1 MTKQLVLLG
10 SGPAHLRLLAY
21 LAKTPGNP
29 PFDDVKVTL
38 VSRQLRSFDAR
49 LVPEFIAGHS
59 SPDACATD
67 LEMLVQKSR
76 SQWLELQATAL
87 DAAASAL
94 LLADGREIRYD
105 WLSIDLE
112 PVQHRAVVDLALPG
126 AQANGLFVR
135 PSEAFC
141 KLWPRVPELAATRPL
156 RVAVIGDSSAELPPQ
171 QTAGSLTQA
180 LVGIELSLA
189 ISRALPGCA
198 VTLVTGG
205 SLLANG
211 GSPSL
216 RARLAALLK
225 AKNITVLPDSAVAI
239 APGEVTLASGARL
252 ACDVPVMATRPNA
265 PAVAAGSGL
274 ALDASGFIA
283 VQASLRSTSHPNVL
297 TAPDSPVA
305 ADALVQALRAALAG
319 LPFSCPPLKAD
330 RLQFIAC
337 GDGRALASWR
347 AFSAHGRWVHWL
359 KSWMQR
365 ARAVKLPDR

>member
-10 SGPAHLRLLAY
+10 SGPAHLRLMAY

-38 VSRQLRSFDAR
+38 VSRQLRTFDAR
-49 LVPEFIAGHS
+49 RVPEFIAGHCRQ
-59 SPDACATD
+59 DACATD

-76 SQWLELQATAL
+76 TQWLELQATAL

-112 PVQHRAVVDLALPG
+112 PLQHRALVDLALPG

-135 PSEAFC
+135 PSETFC
-141 KLWPRVPELAATRPL
+141 NLWPRVPELAATRPL
-156 RVAVIGDSSAELPPQ
+156 RVAVIGDISAELPPHHA
-171 QTAGSLTQA
+171 AGSLTQA
-180 LVGIELSLA
+180 LVAIELSLA

-205 SLLANG
+205 SPLASG

-216 RARLAALLK
+216 RARLAALLR
-225 AKNITVLPDSAVAI
+225 AKNITVLTHSAVSV

-252 ACDVPVMATRPNA
+252 ACDVPVIATRPNP
-265 PAVAAGSGL
+265 PAIAAGSGL
-274 ALDASGFIA
+274 ALDGSGFIA
-283 VQASLRSTSHPNVL
+283 VQASLRSASHPNVL
-297 TAPDSPVA
+297 TAPDIPLTS
-305 ADALVQALRAALAG
+305 DALVQALRAAVAG
-319 LPFSCPPLKAD
+319 LPFSCAAPDAD
-330 RLQFIAC
+330 QLQFIAC
-337 GDGRALASWR
+337 GDGRAIANWR
-347 AFSAHGRWVHWL
+347 GFSAHGRWVHWL
-359 KSWMQR
+359 KSLVQR
-365 ARAVKLPDR
+365 ASAVKLPDR